1 MSRLRTQKKKLLAKK
16 SESLT
21 PYQRKYIITLMKM
34 KMLEP
39 YDKNILEN
47 ANKENDFT
55 SREEELIIEASKGPF
70 EEISFEDL
78 CKL

>member
-1 MSRLRTQKKKLLAKK
+1 
-16 SESLT
+16 
-21 PYQRKYIITLMKM
+21 MKM

-78 CKL
+78 YKL